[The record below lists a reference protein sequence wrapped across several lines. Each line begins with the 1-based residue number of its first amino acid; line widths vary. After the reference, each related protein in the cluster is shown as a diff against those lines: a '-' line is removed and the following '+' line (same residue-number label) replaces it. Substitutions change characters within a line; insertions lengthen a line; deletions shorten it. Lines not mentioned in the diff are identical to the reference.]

1 MVCQDCP
8 VGHGFSLAPVTR
20 PGILMPT
27 MISGF
32 LIRIAVLGALC
43 AGMVS
48 AQVRQTDF
56 TKRNFGMENKR
67 FGTDVERPEVD
78 SRWMSE
84 RFSTG
89 SSDFQTKRFQTEKF
103 AVEKMDLYRSKRF
116 ETPVLDFEKRE
127 RVMFRKADSLFSKD
141 ELDRI
146 KFNTLHHA
154 ARKDS
159 MVADEDPAIDVE
171 ELLNQLSLA
180 ELNRYQFRRSHSREP
195 GVPVQRAAAGE
206 TDTEG

>member
-1 MVCQDCP
+1 M
-8 VGHGFSLAPVTR
+8 
-20 PGILMPT
+20 
-27 MISGF
+27 
-32 LIRIAVLGALC
+32 IRITVLGALL
-43 AGMVS
+43 AGALS

-56 TKRNFGMENKR
+56 TRRNSGIENKR
-67 FGTDVERPEVD
+67 FGTDVERPEAD

-89 SSDFQTKRFQTEKF
+89 SSDFQSKTFRTKKF
-103 AVEKMDLYRSKRF
+103 AVEKMDLYGSKRF
-116 ETPVLDFEKRE
+116 ETPVLDLEKRD
-127 RVMFRKADSLFSKD
+127 RVMFRQADVQFSKD

-159 MVADEDPAIDVE
+159 MVADEDPAIEVE

-180 ELNRYQFRRSHSREP
+180 ELNRYQFRRSHSPEP
-195 GVPVQRAAAGE
+195 GFPVQRAAAGE
-206 TDTEG
+206 TGEDG